1 MDGFSKNIAQRDK
14 TGHIR
19 GRFYIFMNTGR
30 FHRPQ
35 RRGKEDFRNY
45 NRHKAPCARPKRRD
59 DEEERVSKHSAGALP
74 YRLRVRQAAD
84 KYAGDRKTKP
94 LPPEKKMTDDCAF
107 VLLIVAIEIVS
118 GGTTLCVES

>member
-35 RRGKEDFRNY
+35 RRGKEDLRNT
-45 NRHKAPCARPKRRD
+45 ADISASARPKGRD

-74 YRLRVRQAAD
+74 YRLRVRQAVD

-107 VLLIVAIEIVS
+107 VLLIFAIEIVS
-118 GGTTLCVES
+118 GGTKLCVES